1 MEREIIPE
9 GKYRARARGGEFAVA
24 KTGTDYVQ
32 VPFEVTEG
40 DWAGERVAWKGF
52 FTANDRDRAIESL
65 RTCGCTFPGN
75 DITDLTGIDAN
86 EVEIVVEHE
95 EGQDG
100 RVWPRVQWVNRGGAG
115 VKAEQRMT
123 AAAKTSFRD
132 RMKGVLVASKPSG
145 GAPASSSAA
154 DRVRSTVNET
164 FGAKSNDDIPF

>member
-1 MEREIIPE
+1 MEREVIPE

-32 VPFEVTEG
+32 VPFEVTAG
-40 DWAGERVAWKGF
+40 DWAGEQVLWKGF
-52 FTANDRDRAIESL
+52 FTEAARDRAIESL

-132 RMKGVLVASKPSG
+132 RMKGVLVASKSG
-145 GAPASSSAA
+145 SKNDAA